1 MLYHWKMHSEVF
13 SLLYLL
19 VSDCGDM
26 HLSLSR
32 SAYVSGN
39 VKKCS
44 SGHNTYQSVA

>member
-1 MLYHWKMHSEVF
+1 MLYHWKMHWEVF
-13 SLLYLL
+13 FPTLL

-44 SGHNTYQSVA
+44 SGHNTYQSDA